1 MQQIIIYNLQIAL
14 NAIRQNVL
22 RSILTSL
29 GIVFGV
35 SSVISMLAIGRGAE
49 QEILEQMK
57 LLGTNNIIIEAV
69 TVQMEGDVDSSPF
82 KGKEKQAYS
91 PGLGM
96 ADLYQIRELV
106 PSIVA
111 SSPEM
116 VEETV
121 FIRGGKSRS
130 GKMLGVDAA
139 YFDINKMGLFSGA
152 YFDDSHLE
160 TAAPVC
166 IIGYGLGAKFFPG
179 ENPIGKRIKAGPL
192 WLTIIGVLENRTQ
205 RIQNAEKLGIR
216 DYNMDVFLPAQSML
230 VRYKDRN
237 KLTSQDLQKSR
248 SGSSSMV
255 IFGGGMSASS
265 SSSESENSGPS
276 EPNYQ
281 INRMIIQVDK
291 SERLSAT
298 ADVIYRMLKRRHN
311 GVIDFELI
319 IPEQL
324 LEQEQRTKTIFNVVL
339 SSIAGISL
347 VVGGIGIMNIML
359 ASVME
364 RFKEI
369 GVRIAIGARKTDI
382 MLQFLS
388 EALAISLTGGT
399 MGVILGFLLSY
410 IIEST
415 TGIPTI
421 VTGISVVIS
430 FVVAL
435 AVGLVFGIVPAKK
448 AADFQPADAV
458 RYE

>member
-69 TVQMEGDVDSSPF
+69 TIQKEGDVDKTPF

-96 ADLYQIRELV
+96 DDLYQIRDLV
-106 PSIVA
+106 PAVVA

-139 YFDINKMGLFSGA
+139 YFDINKMGLYSGS
-152 YFDDSHLE
+152 YFDDNHLE

-166 IIGYGLGAKFFPG
+166 VIGYGLGAKFFPG

-216 DYNMDVFLPAQSML
+216 DFNMDVFVPAQSML

-237 KLTSQDLQKSR
+237 KLTSDDLQKSR
-248 SGSSSMV
+248 SGSSTMV
-255 IFGGGMSASS
+255 IMGGGVNISSS
-265 SSSESENSGPS
+265 SSSENTESN

-291 SERLSAT
+291 SERLSAA

-311 GVIDFELI
+311 EVIDFELI

-369 GVRIAIGARKTDI
+369 GVRIAIGARKIDI

-399 MGVILGFLLSY
+399 MGVLLGFLLSY
-410 IIEST
+410 IIETS

-421 VTGISVVIS
+421 VTGISVAIS
-430 FVVAL
+430 FLVAL

>member
-57 LLGTNNIIIEAV
+57 MLGTNNIIIQAV
-69 TVQMEGDVDSSPF
+69 TVQMEGDVDKTPF

-96 ADLYQIRELV
+96 DDLYQIRELV
-106 PSIVA
+106 PSVVA

-130 GKMLGVDAA
+130 GKLLGVDAA
-139 YFDINKMGLFSGA
+139 YFEINKMGLYSGA
-152 YFDDSHLE
+152 YFDQDHLDK
-160 TAAPVC
+160 AAPVC

-192 WLTIIGVLENRTQ
+192 WFTIIGVLDNRTQ

-216 DYNMDVFLPAQSML
+216 DYNMDVFVPAQSML

-237 KLTSQDLQKSR
+237 KLTSEDLQKSR
-248 SGSSSMV
+248 SGASSIS
-255 IFGGGMSASS
+255 FSGGGVSIST
-265 SSSESENSGPS
+265 SSESTESSTN

-291 SERLSAT
+291 SERLSAA

-311 GVIDFELI
+311 DVIDFELI

-382 MLQFLS
+382 LLQFLS

-421 VTGISVVIS
+421 VTGVSVAIS
-430 FVVAL
+430 FLVAL